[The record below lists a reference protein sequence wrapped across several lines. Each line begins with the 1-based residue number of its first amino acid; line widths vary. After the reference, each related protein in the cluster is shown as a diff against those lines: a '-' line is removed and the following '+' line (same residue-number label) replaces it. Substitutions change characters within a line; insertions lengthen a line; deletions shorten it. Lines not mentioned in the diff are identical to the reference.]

1 MTRAN
6 TPLRRSLVMV
16 AAATTTLAL
25 GAAPQAS
32 AQGSQIQVPD
42 IQAPQIELPGQTV
55 DVAEPAPA
63 ATADAP
69 ASGPESAAYRAQL
82 EQATNAARA
91 ANGVGPLAVHSGLT
105 EVAVNWSTVQADQN
119 RMFHNPNV
127 RDQIPGNWRH
137 FGENVLQNWERA
149 TPQQLV
155 DQWMRSPGHRQN
167 ILNARHT
174 SMGMGAAVAEDGK
187 LYATQVFARY

>member
-6 TPLRRSLVMV
+6 TPLRRGLVMV

-42 IQAPQIELPGQTV
+42 IQAPQIELPGLTIGG
-55 DVAEPAPA
+55 AEPAPA
-63 ATADAP
+63 AADDAP

-91 ANGVGPLAVHSGLT
+91 ANGVGPLAVHAGLT
-105 EVAVNWSTVQADQN
+105 EVAVQWSNVQATQN

-127 RDQIPGNWRH
+127 RTQIPGGWRS
-137 FGENVLQNWERA
+137 FGENVLQNYERA

-155 DQWMRSPGHRQN
+155 DQWMRSPSHRDN
-167 ILNARHT
+167 ILDSRHT
-174 SMGMGAAVAEDGK
+174 SMGMGAAVAADGK